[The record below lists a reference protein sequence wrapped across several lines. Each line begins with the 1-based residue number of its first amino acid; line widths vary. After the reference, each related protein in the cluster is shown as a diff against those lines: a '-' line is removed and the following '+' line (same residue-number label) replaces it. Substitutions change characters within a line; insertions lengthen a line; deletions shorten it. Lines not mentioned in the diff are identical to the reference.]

1 MKKERLNLIYIGI
14 STVYWLNIYKCSEL
28 ADIPSQY
35 TCVVDFVKN
44 VKKNNKHMCIKLQY
58 EEILNSI

>member
-44 VKKNNKHMCIKLQY
+44 VKKITNICV
-58 EEILNSI
+58 LNYNMKRY